1 MTQNDTLSGLPQSK
15 PKINLNGAAVAW
27 FFASLMPDHAVE
39 IRLRQIGT
47 TPDQNGT
54 WKRLLAS
61 RHETQEQF

>member
-1 MTQNDTLSGLPQSK
+1 M
-15 PKINLNGAAVAW
+15 V
-27 FFASLMPDHAVE
+27 FALLMPDHAVE